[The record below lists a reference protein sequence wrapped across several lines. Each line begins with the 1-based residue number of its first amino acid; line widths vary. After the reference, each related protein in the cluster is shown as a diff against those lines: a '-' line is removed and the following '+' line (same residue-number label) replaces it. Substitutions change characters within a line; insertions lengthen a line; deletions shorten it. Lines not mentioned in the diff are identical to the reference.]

1 MDVANRAL
9 QRASFEDGRGA
20 GVGGDRIDNPDRGFG
35 RVSASGTKEGPR
47 LQKTIASDIGRHH
60 ELCHGVNQ
68 ICARGSQRCFC
79 SPHPVLNQLTVT
91 HQHGAALPRLLA
103 GELNEGIDGSPCNPK
118 RND

>member
-1 MDVANRAL
+1 MLGGSMDVANRAL

-68 ICARGSQRCFC
+68 ICAR
-79 SPHPVLNQLTVT
+79 L
-91 HQHGAALPRLLA
+91 AALFLLA
-103 GELNEGIDGSPCNPK
+103 PPCPEPAH
-118 RND
+118 RHASAW